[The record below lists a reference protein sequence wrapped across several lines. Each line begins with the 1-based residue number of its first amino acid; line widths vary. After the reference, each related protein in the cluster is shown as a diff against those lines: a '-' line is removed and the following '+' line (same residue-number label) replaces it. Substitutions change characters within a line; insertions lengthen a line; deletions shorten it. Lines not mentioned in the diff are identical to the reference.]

1 MHFVKRGAVT
11 VQDGDQIDHGIM
23 PGQQRLQTSL
33 VMYIG
38 CHHGDQW
45 QHLHRAGWQ
54 AARGHGHMHTRTIER
69 FAHMPPHEPTATQ
82 DQNIFHNHE
91 CSLIDEPD
99 TEADR
104 KNPFAI
110 I

>member
-1 MHFVKRGAVT
+1 MN
-11 VQDGDQIDHGIM
+11 
-23 PGQQRLQTSL
+23 
-33 VMYIG
+33 
-38 CHHGDQW
+38 
-45 QHLHRAGWQ
+45 
-54 AARGHGHMHTRTIER
+54 TRTIER